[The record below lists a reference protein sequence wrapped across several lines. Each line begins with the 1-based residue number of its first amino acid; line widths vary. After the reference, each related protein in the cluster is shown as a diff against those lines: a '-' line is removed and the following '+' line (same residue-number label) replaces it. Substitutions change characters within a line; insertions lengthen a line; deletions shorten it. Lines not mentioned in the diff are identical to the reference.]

1 MTQAFLSLKNVRK
14 DYTAKT
20 GEVTHVLGG
29 IDLDMQ
35 EGEFVAILGF
45 SGAGKTTLI
54 NSIAGL
60 VEPDSGSMTLRGKP
74 IDGPD
79 GAQGSQ
85 QSRP

>member
-1 MTQAFLSLKNVRK
+1 MTEPAFLSLRGLRK
-14 DYTAKT
+14 DYTADT

-29 IDLDMQ
+29 IDLDMR

-60 VEPDSGSMTLRGKP
+60 VEPDSGTMTLRGKAN
-74 IDGPD
+74 DGPARERGLD
-79 GAQGSQ
+79 F
-85 QSRP
+85 QS